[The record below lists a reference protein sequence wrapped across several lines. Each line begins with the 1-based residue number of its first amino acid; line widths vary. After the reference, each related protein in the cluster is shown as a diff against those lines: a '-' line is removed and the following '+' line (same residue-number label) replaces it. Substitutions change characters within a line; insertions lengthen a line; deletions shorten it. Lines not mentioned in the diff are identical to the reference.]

1 MLEILAHITPLEVPA
16 GVLLMAL
23 GAVVGFVSA
32 FVWQR
37 NRSN

>member
-1 MLEILAHITPLEVPA
+1 MLDLLAHITPMEVPT

-23 GAVVGFVSA
+23 GIFVGFITA

-37 NRSN
+37 IRSN